1 MSGETAPASSQKKS
15 ISTRGIPS
23 KEAFYL
29 PPHYSEELRK
39 FQDDGEN
46 PLRNYWS
53 LDELINFVFPRKYQP
68 VYHEVAA
75 LFMHELLSRHKM
87 EGKELSTFIRQNSI
101 SKATFYN
108 RVLPRLK
115 RVGLVKVERQT
126 IIAEHNRQKYRPM
139 VVTLSKTFGNY
150 LCKIGDS
157 WLAIIDDARS
167 RPSKK

>member
-1 MSGETAPASSQKKS
+1 MSGDIASSSPKRA
-15 ISTRGIPS
+15 IATRGIPS
-23 KEAFYL
+23 KESFYL

-39 FQDDGEN
+39 FQDEGEN

-53 LDELINFVFPRKYQP
+53 LEELINFVFPKKYQP
-68 VYHEVAA
+68 IYNDIATR
-75 LFMHELLSRHKM
+75 FMQELLSKHKF
-87 EGKELSTFIRQNSI
+87 EGRELSQFIKENSI

-126 IIAEHNRQKYRPM
+126 IIAEHSKQKYRPM

-157 WLAIIDDARS
+157 WLALIDDARS
-167 RPSKK
+167 KPPKK